1 MQGIVECARWL
12 RQLNYPCWTGNPWR
26 DFDVVDPY
34 EDLAGEE
41 IMEEKPISDAVTRKK
56 RKCGIV
62 YISTLPP
69 HMNVTKVREIF
80 SAYGD
85 IGRVFLQPAD
95 TGKCLKLCI
104 VSLEYIRATALP
116 LFYC

>member
-1 MQGIVECARWL
+1 
-12 RQLNYPCWTGNPWR
+12 
-26 DFDVVDPY
+26 
-34 EDLAGEE
+34 
-41 IMEEKPISDAVTRKK
+41 MEEKPISDAVTRKK

-69 HMNVTKVREIF
+69 HMNVTKIREIF

-95 TGKCLKLCI
+95 TGKGLKLLFGTYELPFDRVFI
-104 VSLEYIRATALP
+104 VNALTM
-116 LFYC
+116 

>member
-1 MQGIVECARWL
+1 
-12 RQLNYPCWTGNPWR
+12 
-26 DFDVVDPY
+26 
-34 EDLAGEE
+34 
-41 IMEEKPISDAVTRKK
+41 MEEKPISDAVTRKK

-69 HMNVTKVREIF
+69 HMNVTKIREIF

-95 TGKCLKLCI
+95 TGKGLKLLLFGTYELPFHRVFI
-104 VSLEYIRATALP
+104 VNAYPQIQ
-116 LFYC
+116 